1 MKSQKGRYGKVKY
14 GKEKICLAYCK
25 PLAKYDLT
33 SKKWSNKVSKEDS
46 GRAFSRVI
54 YNREVGKK
62 AGDEKEKYTSF
73 IMLDGTRVE
82 NFSGDGKRN
91 GINSVSGWG
100 MSEYMKVLD
109 NMPDRIKPTA
119 ILVDNDGP
127 LEEQSRLLAE
137 YINKLKSDKNCKK
150 VILFG
155 QSKCGC
161 MSIASLKYLKPENL
175 DKLDVQLYQAP
186 FLGTLLASP
195 LNLYKKIDSLYEG
208 LSNNFLSSLINSVQ
222 QVVIPTKKRIK
233 KVMKKEDKN
242 FLTQKIKEIYWQ
254 TLSRSHMDF
263 DVAELGNSG
272 IPKEYEDRYDQEFLG
287 NMFNKATLERM
298 KQIKVTNITTK
309 CTDRTLKR
317 LNSFATALYASSKL
331 LFDEDVDGMVPL
343 RSSSHIE
350 KVCKRNGIP
359 LKTKHIRDGHH
370 YPTGDITLIKEIIG
384 PIFKKKQVELE
395 R

>member
-1 MKSQKGRYGKVKY
+1 
-14 GKEKICLAYCK
+14 
-25 PLAKYDLT
+25 
-33 SKKWSNKVSKEDS
+33 
-46 GRAFSRVI
+46 
-54 YNREVGKK
+54 
-62 AGDEKEKYTSF
+62 
-73 IMLDGTRVE
+73 
-82 NFSGDGKRN
+82 
-91 GINSVSGWG
+91 
-100 MSEYMKVLD
+100 
-109 NMPDRIKPTA
+109 
-119 ILVDNDGP
+119 
-127 LEEQSRLLAE
+127 
-137 YINKLKSDKNCKK
+137 
-150 VILFG
+150 
-155 QSKCGC
+155 
-161 MSIASLKYLKPENL
+161 
-175 DKLDVQLYQAP
+175 
-186 FLGTLLASP
+186 
-195 LNLYKKIDSLYEG
+195 
-208 LSNNFLSSLINSVQ
+208 
-222 QVVIPTKKRIK
+222 
-233 KVMKKEDKN
+233 
-242 FLTQKIKEIYWQ
+242 
-254 TLSRSHMDF
+254 MDF